1 MDLPEIQKILLSNTQ
16 PKPTQAPPEYLME
29 IGEYSQ
35 VLPRDYLGEAR
46 QMADSTAGIMGM
58 AIPYGKL
65 PLKKLKEMYETD
77 VEILGED
84 LYLLDFDGYD
94 HKELD
99 MSYDD
104 VINCEKR
111 KMGHAFVLAMLLEK
125 YID

>member
-16 PKPTQAPPEYLME
+16 PTQAPPEYLME

-65 PLKKLKEMYETD
+65 PLKKLKEMYEKLRIDFERQLKLTKNANPIEREAAQKAVIKIKD
-77 VEILGED
+77 KAVEIK
-84 LYLLDFDGYD
+84 
-94 HKELD
+94 KEID
-99 MSYDD
+99 
-104 VINCEKR
+104 KR
-111 KMGHAFVLAMLLEK
+111 Q
-125 YID
+125 